1 MKRIARK
8 TFATA
13 LWTALLSADALAQGV
28 PSDSLV
34 KQDVSGTWSGSFD
47 MTLPDG
53 SVQHDSAVLLLKQ
66 EGIVLTG
73 SAGPAQ
79 DKQLQIK
86 DGRAT
91 GGEVQFS
98 VEAQGG
104 MPMTFQLHLEGD
116 RLRGDARGEIPDG
129 EIKAEVDVLRLNG
142 HVSQAPPPSVAL
154 FKEIS
159 DLDSVL
165 FGAFNG
171 SDLETLKTL
180 FNEDLEF
187 YHDKGGLT
195 HYQENVD
202 SFRRTFESST
212 RIRRELVDGTLEVY
226 PIEGYGAVEIGVH
239 RFYSTNPGQKEEL
252 TATAKFVHVWQKK
265 NGKWKISRVVS
276 YDHRS

>member
-13 LWTALLSADALAQGV
+13 LWAALLSAGALAQGV

-53 SVQHDSAVLLLKQ
+53 SVQHDSAMLLLKQ
-66 EGIVLTG
+66 DGIHVTG

-91 GGEVQFS
+91 GGDVQFS

-116 RLRGDARGEIPDG
+116 RLRGDARGKIPDG
-129 EIKAEVDVLRLNG
+129 EIKAKVDVLRLNG
-142 HVSQAPPPSVAL
+142 QVSQAPPRSAAL
-154 FKEIS
+154 FREIS

-165 FGAFNG
+165 FGAFNRR
-171 SDLETLKTL
+171 DLETLKTL
-180 FNEDLEF
+180 FNEDLEA

-195 HYQENVD
+195 RYQENID
-202 SFRRTFESST
+202 SFKRTFESST
-212 RIRRELVDGTLEVY
+212 WVRRELVDGTLEVY

-276 YDHRS
+276 YDHR